1 MHTLLSIGAIP
12 KPIFAYEVHQ
22 HNVWEIVYYTG
33 GQGTLYVGSEEVHF
47 ATGDMVFLPPDIP
60 HREVASVPY
69 TNIHLTVAV
78 CDASQTPIFQVH
90 DTEGRDILHL
100 LQMIYREKYL
110 RRANDK
116 ILIEK
121 LLAAVEQYV
130 IAQTQQDTRNH
141 CVEKCKRILIANL
154 SDSSFNI
161 SAMLAQIDHNED
173 YVRRIFKKTVGCTP
187 GSYLSEQRIE
197 YAKQLMQISDPGSIT
212 VRQIAAMCG
221 FDDPYY
227 FSRAFKKH
235 TGLHPTAYIKSV
247 N

>member
-1 MHTLLSIGAIP
+1 MHTLLSIGAVS
-12 KPIFAYEVHQ
+12 KPIYAYEMHQ

-33 GQGTLYVGSEEVHF
+33 GEGTLYVG
-47 ATGDMVFLPPDIP
+47 GDETPFRVGDLVFLPPHIP
-60 HREVASVPY
+60 HREIATSPF
-69 TNIHLTVAV
+69 TNIHLTVSV
-78 CDASQTPIFQVH
+78 CDASVAPIFRVR
-90 DTEGRDILHL
+90 DTEGKDILHL

-116 ILIEK
+116 ALVEK

-130 IAQTQQDTRNH
+130 ISQTQQDTRNH
-141 CVEKCKRILIANL
+141 CVERCKRILIANL

-161 SAMLAQIDHNED
+161 STMLSQIDHNED
-173 YVRRIFKKTVGCTP
+173 YVRRIFKKEVGCTP
-187 GSYLSEQRIE
+187 GSYLSQKRIE
-197 YAKQLMQISDPGSIT
+197 YAKQLMQIGSPGSMT
-212 VRQIAAMCG
+212 VRQISAMCG

-235 TGLHPTAYIKSV
+235 TGLHPTAYMKSV